1 MRRLKDSER
10 LYNVVKKRFPCL
22 KKGLNVKQAQD
33 ASKLIRMRFVLHNV
47 FVVHDIEDGKWTESG
62 ASNSEMAA
70 DNYTPDHG
78 GLIEKGKNPRTDT
91 LMSSLKEQQDEY
103 RRLELALMRYIFAK
117 HKKFKKGKKPNFI
130 THHSL

>member
-22 KKGLNVKQAQD
+22 KKGFNVKQAQD
-33 ASKLIRMRFVLHNV
+33 VSKLIRMRFVLHNV

-62 ASNSEMAA
+62 ASNSELAA
-70 DNYTPDHG
+70 DNYTPAHG

-117 HKKFKKGKKPNFI
+117 HKK
-130 THHSL
+130 

>member
-22 KKGLNVKQAQD
+22 KKGLNVKKAQD
-33 ASKLIRMRFVLHNV
+33 ASKLIRTRFVLHNV

-62 ASNSEMAA
+62 ASNSELAA
-70 DNYTPDHG
+70 DNYTPAHG

-117 HKKFKKGKKPNFI
+117 HKK
-130 THHSL
+130 